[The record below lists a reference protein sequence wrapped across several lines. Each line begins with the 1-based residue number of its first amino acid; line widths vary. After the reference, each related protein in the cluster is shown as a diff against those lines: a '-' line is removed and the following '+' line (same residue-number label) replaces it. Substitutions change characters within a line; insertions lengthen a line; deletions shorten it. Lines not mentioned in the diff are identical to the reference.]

1 MPPQRRTLVRSI
13 GDAKAHFA
21 ECIRDA
27 EAGREVVITR
37 HGRPVARLEPIPEQ
51 TRDAE
56 RRLPEEVAKPGDLA
70 EPATPYAAA
79 SVVFQSPAA
88 RRTALRR
95 RLADQIWPRI
105 PAELLGRGVTKRE
118 REEILGYVGDGES
131 PPVATDR

>member
-1 MPPQRRTLVRSI
+1 MSPRTQRTLRSV

-37 HGRPVARLEPIPEQ
+37 HGRPVARLQPIAQE
-51 TRDAE
+51 TREAE
-56 RRLPEEVAKPGDLA
+56 RVLPEDVPKPGDIA

-95 RLADQIWPRI
+95 RLVDQIWPRI

-118 REEILGYVGDGES
+118 REEILGYVGDSES
-131 PPVATDR
+131 PPGTTDR